1 MGALGEPRSHQE
13 RSLLGHSSRRE
24 NALLALDFTLGM
36 WRREAPL
43 CAISAHRGVSA
54 AGYSAATPT
63 R

>member
-36 WRREAPL
+36 WRRKAPL
-43 CAISAHRGVSA
+43 CAISSPQRGISC
-54 AGYSAATPT
+54 
-63 R
+63 RL